1 MTTRTRWRHSHCL
14 VLRAQ
19 NSGMWDSGTTNHNGR
34 RGAAAKA
41 GRTAGDCRSDDGKM
55 GDGWRALAKGD
66 GPGASDIAAIFSLF
80 SHFTLSTRRSD
91 PKAYPAC
98 PPADCGRR
106 RRHRQR
112 RDRPRR
118 PTALPPAAVSARHAT
133 PYDAAAASVN
143 I

>member
-1 MTTRTRWRHSHCL
+1 MATLTL
-14 VLRAQ
+14 
-19 NSGMWDSGTTNHNGR
+19 SGVAGAEQRDVGQWDNKSQW
-34 RGAAAKA
+34 AAPSQ
-41 GRTAGDCRSDDGKM
+41 GRTDRGRLSDDGKM

-133 PYDAAAASVN
+133 PDDAAAASVN